1 VIRRDRRLPAEQAMA
16 SANFY
21 RLIEQRMPADRSTA
35 CLRVPGA
42 GDVSWHELHQG
53 AGRIAT
59 LLAGLRRAPGSRL
72 VAQVDKSPEA
82 LMLYLAT
89 LRCGLVY
96 VPLNV
101 GYQEAELRHFL
112 DDSQPAVAVCG
123 PARLSLFQ
131 ALAGDAAC
139 FSLDEH
145 GQGTL
150 TQAAGGLSAE
160 FETVRLEADLPAAIV
175 YTSGTT
181 GRSKGAV
188 LSHGNLASN
197 ALVLDE
203 IWGFRQRREQGGRD
217 VLLNALPLFHV
228 HGLFVACHCALL
240 AGATTIFL
248 PRFDVAQVLR
258 ALPQSTVMM
267 GVPTF
272 YTRLLQEPGFGP
284 QACASIR
291 LFTSGSAPLLVET
304 FEAFRQRTGH
314 ILLERY
320 GMSETLMLA
329 SNPYFGDAPR
339 DRIAGTVGPAL
350 PGVQIRIGRAD
361 GTQAA
366 AGEVGMI
373 EVRSPGVFSGY
384 WRQPDKTREEFTRDG
399 WFRTGDLGCLGAP
412 GAPPDYLRIV
422 GRAKDLIITGGY
434 NVYPKEIEGYLNA
447 LPGVVESA
455 VVGLPHPDF
464 GEAVCAFLVMDP
476 SAGLEPAQVIC
487 KLKERIAGFKVP
499 KRIWQVPELPR
510 NAMGKVQKK
519 VLRDKFAGTFR
530 DQPGD

>member
-1 VIRRDRRLPAEQAMA
+1 MA
-16 SANFY
+16 NANLY
-21 RLIEQRMPADRSTA
+21 ALIEQGMPADRSGA

-42 GDVSWHELHQG
+42 GEVSWHDLHQG

-59 LLAGLRRAPGSRL
+59 LLGGLRLAPGSRL

-89 LRCGLVY
+89 LRSGLVY

-101 GYQEAELRHFL
+101 AYQEAELRHFL
-112 DDSQPAVAVCG
+112 DDAQPGVAVCG
-123 PARLSLFQ
+123 PARLPLFG
-131 ALAGDAAC
+131 ALAPGAAC

-150 TQAAGGLSAE
+150 VQAAAGLGAA
-160 FETVRLEADLPAAIV
+160 FEPVHLEADQPAAIV

-203 IWGFRQRREQGGRD
+203 IWGFRQRREQGLRD
-217 VLLNALPLFHV
+217 VLLHALPLFHV
-228 HGLFVACHCALL
+228 HGLFVGCHCALL

-248 PRFDVAQVLR
+248 PRFDVGQVLR

-272 YTRLLQEPGFGP
+272 YTRLLQEPDFGP
-284 QACASIR
+284 PTCASVR
-291 LFTSGSAPLLVET
+291 LFTSGSAPLLTET
-304 FEAFRQRTGH
+304 FEAFHRRTGH
-314 ILLERY
+314 TLLERY

-329 SNPYFGDAPR
+329 SNPYFGDPPR
-339 DRIAGTVGPAL
+339 DRLAGTVGPAL
-350 PGVQIRIGRAD
+350 PGVQIRIARAD

-373 EVRSPGVFSGY
+373 EARGPSVFSGY
-384 WRQPDKTREEFTRDG
+384 WRQPDKTREEFTPDG

-412 GAPPDYLRIV
+412 GAPPDYLRLV

-464 GEAVCAFLVMDP
+464 GEAVCAFLVMDR
-476 SAGLEPAQVIC
+476 SAELDAAQVMSR
-487 KLKERIAGFKVP
+487 LKERIAGFKVP

-519 VLRDKFAGTFR
+519 ALRERYAQTFQDKS
-530 DQPGD
+530 DK